1 MIPPLHA
8 DFVEMWSALND
19 AGADWL
25 LVGAY
30 AVGIHGYPRATK
42 DLDIWVRPTPS
53 NALRVVRA
61 LAAFGAPEPLG
72 AEAGLAREGFILQIG
87 VAPVRI
93 DIITSVSGLGFVDAW
108 GRKER
113 HVIAGVP
120 VHLPSMRDLITNKRA
135 SGRLQDL
142 ADVEKLE
149 LHARLAAKRR
159 GDTP

>member
-1 MIPPLHA
+1 MIPPLYA

-25 LVGAY
+25 LVGGY
-30 AVGIHGYPRATK
+30 AVGIYGYPQATEA
-42 DLDIWVRPTPS
+42 LDVWVRPTPA
-53 NALRVVRA
+53 NARRVVRA
-61 LAAFGAPEPLG
+61 LVAFGAPEPLE
-72 AEAGLAREGFILQIG
+72 AEAGLAREGSILQIG

-93 DIITSVSGLGFVDAW
+93 DFITSASGLGFDDAW

-159 GDTP
+159 GEAP